1 MRSIKPGNRSVV
13 GTARHCESQGCGYD
27 AAMVRAL
34 LLAAMLLTLGA
45 GATARRTGSLPL
57 ATADERAMAA
67 VVRDLC
73 PKRVALLG
81 EATHG
86 EGHTD
91 AFKAALVERL
101 VRQCHFNAVFFE
113 ASHYEFLGF
122 ARKLRDREPVDAAMV
137 GDAMGGLWKF
147 DREVQPLIPFLFD
160 AAKARRVVLGGLD
173 GQIGALEARYAND
186 AMPVELTN
194 YLQDNRRRE
203 CSEILRRRTYW
214 DYPDRPYSDTDRAQI
229 LQCTTDISR
238 AMDKAAT
245 ADAATTADQ
254 RSMIRNI
261 EAFTRADA
269 LNRAEFIAAR
279 DKAMYDNF
287 VWLVSR
293 LPKRSK
299 IIVWSATAH
308 IAKDG
313 AADAAY
319 TRSGSLGSYVHR
331 DYGARAFALGFS
343 AASGEYRYAR
353 KDNRPLAPPPS
364 PSLERSALTSPDD
377 ATGYL
382 GPARLKALGR
392 LPGGAFSHNFQDND
406 WANSLDGVV
415 VFGREY
421 PPHSTRPG
429 Y

>member
-1 MRSIKPGNRSVV
+1 
-13 GTARHCESQGCGYD
+13 
-27 AAMVRAL
+27 MVRPL
-34 LLAAMLLTLGA
+34 LLIAMLLTIGA
-45 GATARRTGSLPL
+45 GPPNQPSGSATVPT
-57 ATADERAMAA
+57 TDERAMAA
-67 VVRDLC
+67 VIRDLC
-73 PKRVALLG
+73 PKHVALLG

-86 EGHTD
+86 DGHSD
-91 AFKAALVERL
+91 AFKVALVERL
-101 VRQCHFNAVFFE
+101 VTQCHFNAVFFE

-122 ARKLRDREPVDAAMV
+122 SEKLRDRETVDQSMV
-137 GDAMGGLWKF
+137 ADAIGGLWKF

-173 GQIGALEARYAND
+173 GQLGSLEARYAND
-186 AMPVELTN
+186 AMPAELTN
-194 YLQDNRRRE
+194 YLKGDRRRE
-203 CSEILRRRTYW
+203 CREVLRRRIYW
-214 DYPDRPYSDTDRAQI
+214 DYPNGPYSSSDRAQI
-229 LQCTTDISR
+229 LQCTAEISR
-238 AMDKAAT
+238 T
-245 ADAATTADQ
+245 LDAASGPDTATRADQ

-269 LNRAEFIAAR
+269 LDSAEFIVAR

-287 VWLVSR
+287 IWLTR
-293 LPKRSK
+293 GLPKGSK

-308 IAKDG
+308 IAKNS
-313 AADAAY
+313 AADTAY
-319 TRSGSLGSYVHR
+319 ARTGNFGSYVHR

-353 KDNRPLAPPPS
+353 KNNRPLVAPPS
-364 PSLERSALTSPDD
+364 PSLEASAVKSTDD
-377 ATGYL
+377 PTAYL

-392 LPGGAFSHNFQDND
+392 LPGAAFSHAFENNA
-406 WANSLDGVV
+406 WAASLDGII

>member
-1 MRSIKPGNRSVV
+1 
-13 GTARHCESQGCGYD
+13 
-27 AAMVRAL
+27 MVRPL
-34 LLAAMLLTLGA
+34 LLIAMLLTMGA
-45 GATARRTGSLPL
+45 GPREQPNGSAPVP
-57 ATADERAMAA
+57 TIDERAMAA

-73 PKRVALLG
+73 PKQIALLG

-86 EGHTD
+86 DGHTD

-101 VRQCHFNAVFFE
+101 VTRCHFNAVFFE

-122 ARKLRDREPVDAAMV
+122 ARKVRDREPVDAAMV

-147 DREVQPLIPFLFD
+147 DREVQPLIPFLFE

-186 AMPVELTN
+186 VMPVELTN
-194 YLQDNRRRE
+194 YLQGDRRRE

-214 DYPDRPYSDTDRAQI
+214 DYPDRPYSDADRAQI

-238 AMDKAAT
+238 AMDKAA
-245 ADAATTADQ
+245 AAGAATTADQ

-269 LNRAEFIAAR
+269 LSRSEFIAAR

-287 VWLVSR
+287 VWLVRR
-293 LPKRSK
+293 LPKGSK
-299 IIVWSATAH
+299 IIVWSASAH
-308 IAKDG
+308 IAKDA

-319 TRSGSLGSYVHR
+319 AQSGSLGSYVRR

-353 KDNRPLAPPPS
+353 KDNRPLAAPPS
-364 PSLERSALTSPDD
+364 PSLERSTVTSADD
-377 ATGYL
+377 ATAYL
-382 GPARLKALGR
+382 DPARLKAIGR

-406 WANSLDGVV
+406 WADSLDGVV

-421 PPHSTRPG
+421 PPQSTRPG